1 MNVYY
6 QRNIACIIE
15 LKNHNLLDKQ
25 EHFHH
30 TQNALIIF

>member
-1 MNVYY
+1 MHVYY
-6 QRNIACIIE
+6 QSNIASIIE
-15 LKNHNLLDKQ
+15 LKKHNLLDKQ